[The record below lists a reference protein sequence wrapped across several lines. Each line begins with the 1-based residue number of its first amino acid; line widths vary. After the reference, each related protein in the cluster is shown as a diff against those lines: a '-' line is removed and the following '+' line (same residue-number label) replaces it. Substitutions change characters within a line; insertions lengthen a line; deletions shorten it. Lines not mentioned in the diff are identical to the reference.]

1 MPDQTTKRLA
11 DVLNQEERS
20 PDDIRFQ
27 FEIIKELAAS
37 VREQTRHLT
46 RMQEQQ
52 TDIIARLE
60 RIESKETA
68 EQLAACMARVELL
81 EADYHRRTGRDTFL
95 AAVFKS
101 PLVAWIVVAA
111 GIVYTMVKDKL
122 P

>member
-1 MPDQTTKRLA
+1 M
-11 DVLNQEERS
+11 LNQDPRS

-37 VREQTRHLT
+37 VREQTKHLT

-60 RIESKETA
+60 RIEAKETA
-68 EQLAACMARVELL
+68 EEVAACKARLEVL
-81 EADYHRRTGRDTFL
+81 EADFHRRSGRDGFL

-111 GIVYTMVKDKL
+111 GIVYTAVKDKL
-122 P
+122 L